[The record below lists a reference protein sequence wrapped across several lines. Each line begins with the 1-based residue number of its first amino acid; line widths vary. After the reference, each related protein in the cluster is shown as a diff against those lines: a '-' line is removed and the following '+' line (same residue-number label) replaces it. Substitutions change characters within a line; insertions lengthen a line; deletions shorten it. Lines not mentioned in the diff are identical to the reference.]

1 MAFRFQKRIKIL
13 PGVRL
18 NISKTGAIWTVGR
31 RGASVT
37 TRDGKL
43 TGNLG
48 VPGTGMSYR
57 KRLDLPATADR
68 ASESPAANPS
78 DTPHTHQPASTL
90 LYVVLAFVLGL
101 VVGVVVG

>member
-57 KRLDLPATADR
+57 RRLDLPATSAG
-68 ASESPAANPS
+68 APESTVANAS
-78 DTPHTHQPASTL
+78 DTPHAHQPASTL
-90 LYVVLAFVLGL
+90 RYVALAFVLGL

>member
-1 MAFRFQKRIKIL
+1 
-13 PGVRL
+13 V
-18 NISKTGAIWTVGR
+18 SWTVGR

-43 TGNLG
+43 IGNLG
-48 VPGTGMSYR
+48 VSGTGMSYR

-90 LYVVLAFVLGL
+90 LYVVLAFVFGL
-101 VVGVVVG
+101 IVAANIRIHYQEHS